1 MDEFV
6 VGDLYAKEEIESKD
20 FVNTKSTKIF
30 IFYRKE
36 NNLLVFEPC
45 KPQGPK
51 RHKLVSCIK
60 D

>member
-6 VGDLYAKEEIESKD
+6 VGGLYSKEEIENKD
-20 FVNTKSTKIF
+20 FVNTRTTKIF
-30 IFYRKE
+30 VFYRKD
-36 NNLLVFEPC
+36 NNLLVFEHC

-51 RHKLVSCIK
+51 RHKLISRLA